1 MKKQRKTENEFFVER
16 QYVDGTTYDC
26 PLRDLNNTELEFWLD
41 NPRFYETIRKEFDT
55 DKITQ
60 EDIYTFY
67 TSPRVREQRTLL
79 ERIVNDG
86 GVNDRLIVQKNSD
99 TKKFTVIEGN
109 TRLACIRQ
117 ILQQELIKD
126 FPRDVGVM
134 ELPEDLSRETV
145 TYIVGRYHLIGKKDW
160 SSHESNAYIYRRYL
174 EIKNIESEKSKTH
187 LIDML
192 AREFGIKTAP
202 IKRSIK
208 SFEFLEKHNLRESNL
223 GSIKYSY
230 FDMYAN
236 STAIQ
241 KTAKEIN
248 DPDLAEI
255 QGVNVNGFNAMDTM
269 FIKHVQREDCP
280 KTVDIRDWL
289 VKICTAADGG
299 RVEPLK
305 LLIEDDA
312 SIIDAVKNIDSGR
325 EDVIAFFNKIH
336 QKIKGPGIESKK
348 IKDELTSDKT
358 FKKKIKDI
366 HNFLGLQLNMPAT
379 VKKIQGERQKKK
391 FDPNKAANWKQ
402 CRMLATI
409 ISKLPA
415 RPNSCQ
421 FNVLEAYF
429 LNERAADRLTSGKVD
444 EIKKYIEKEKEVPQE
459 IIDAIEE
466 FKETRK

>member
-1 MKKQRKTENEFFVER
+1 MKSQRKKENPFFVEK
-16 QYVDGTTYDC
+16 QYVDGKTYDC
-26 PLRDLNNTELEFWLD
+26 PLRSLNHTELEFWLD

-67 TSPRVREQRTLL
+67 TSPRVSEQRNLL
-79 ERIVNDG
+79 GKIVNDG
-86 GVNDRLIVQKNSD
+86 GVNERLIVQKNSD

-117 ILQQELIKD
+117 ILEQELIKD
-126 FPRDVGVM
+126 FSRDVNIM

-145 TYIVGRYHLIGKKDW
+145 TYIVGRYHLVGKKDW

-174 EIKNIESEKSKTH
+174 EIKNIDSEKSKTQ
-187 LIDML
+187 LIDVL
-192 AREFGIKTAP
+192 AKEFGIKTGP
-202 IKRSIK
+202 IKRSLK
-208 SFEFLEKHNLRESNL
+208 SFEFLEKHNLRESDL
-223 GSIKYSY
+223 GSRKYSY

-248 DPDLAEI
+248 DPERAEI
-255 QGVNVNGFNAMDTM
+255 QGVEVNSHNAMDTM

-299 RVEPLK
+299 RVDPLK
-305 LLIEDDA
+305 LLIEDDV
-312 SIIDAVKNIDSGR
+312 SIIEAVKNIDSGR

-336 QKIKGPGIESKK
+336 QKLKGARIETRK
-348 IKDELTSDKT
+348 IKEELITDEA
-358 FKKKIKDI
+358 FRRKIKYI
-366 HNFLGLQLNMPAT
+366 HNFLGLQLDLPT
-379 VKKIQGERQKKK
+379 TTKQIRRGRRRI
-391 FDPNKAANWKQ
+391 FDPEKVATWKE
-402 CRMLATI
+402 CTTLATI
-409 ISKLPA
+409 LSQLPS

-421 FNVLEAYF
+421 FNRLQAYF
-429 LNERAADRLTSGKVD
+429 IKEMNEERLTFGKVD
-444 EIKKYIEKEKEVPQE
+444 EIKEFAEKEKEVPQNIVDE
-459 IIDAIEE
+459 IEE
-466 FKETRK
+466 FLDGRQ